1 MTRLKLITIVLLHF
15 TLISIAQEKELTG
28 TIKSDIGEFLPG
40 VNIQVKGTQ
49 TGRISDL
56 DGNYKI
62 TVSKGQTLV
71 FSFLGF
77 KTKEIV
83 FNDEDQLDI
92 IMETDLNKLDE
103 VVVVGYGTQRRK
115 DITGSVVSL
124 KIEDG

>member
-77 KTKEIV
+77 KTSFFLLSI
-83 FNDEDQLDI
+83 FI
-92 IMETDLNKLDE
+92 C
-103 VVVVGYGTQRRK
+103 
-115 DITGSVVSL
+115 
-124 KIEDG
+124 